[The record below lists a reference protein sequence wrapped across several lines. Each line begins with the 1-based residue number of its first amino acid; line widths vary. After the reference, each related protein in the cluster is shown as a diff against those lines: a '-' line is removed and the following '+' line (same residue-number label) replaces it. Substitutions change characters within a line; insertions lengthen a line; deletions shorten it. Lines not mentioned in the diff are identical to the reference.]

1 MFELIPFK
9 QLVAS
14 VFLTD
19 SVNNEKSKA
28 KQALER
34 AVKQDSGF
42 LNAVYLLSNLY
53 LEEKNFD
60 KAIEM

>member
-1 MFELIPFK
+1 
-9 QLVAS
+9 LVAS
-14 VFLTD
+14 VLLTD
-19 SVNNEKSKA
+19 SVNNEKKNA

-34 AVKQDSGF
+34 AVKMDASY

-53 LEEKNFD
+53 MEEKNFD

>member
-1 MFELIPFK
+1 M
-9 QLVAS
+9 AS

-19 SVNNEKSKA
+19 PTNNEKSKA

-34 AVKQDSGF
+34 AVKQDPGY
-42 LNAVYLLSNLY
+42 LNAVYLLTNIYS
-53 LEEKNFD
+53 EEKNLD

>member
-1 MFELIPFK
+1 MNKLIQ

-14 VFLTD
+14 VLLTD
-19 SVNNEKSKA
+19 SVNNEKKNA

-34 AVKQDSGF
+34 AVKMDASY

-53 LEEKNFD
+53 MEEKNFD